1 MRAAL
6 YVGLFALAGPVARAT
21 PALITYG
28 GNVVLGDFTTTR
40 LEVGGT
46 VRGSQYSAL
55 DVAGKLTFGGTL
67 QLSLINSFAPAA
79 GDSFNL
85 FDWGTKAGA
94 FSTLNLPALSPGLLW
109 NQSGLYTTGSLSVGL
124 DAAFTGRVWDGGGAN
139 NDWATDY
146 NWDLNVEPL
155 NNGTAALVFAGG
167 VRLTPSV
174 DTAWNVASMTFNNT
188 AGAFT
193 ITGPQGV
200 TVGAGGIVNNDADA
214 QTITAALTLGA
225 NQTFNA
231 AAGALS
237 VGSVA
242 LGGRTLTVTGAAHTT
257 VGSASGTGTVTKTG
271 AGTLTVNG
279 ALGTGAVALNANA
292 GAVQINASQTLAAL
306 TIGAGAE
313 VTFGDGLNFAAPLEK
328 SALPGVVPEP
338 GAAAL
343 LLAGTFGVLALRRSG
358 SARLSAR

>member
-1 MRAAL
+1 MRAPIFAC
-6 YVGLFALAGPVARAT
+6 LFALAAPASRGT
-21 PALITYG
+21 PALISYG
-28 GNVVLGDFTTTR
+28 GNVVLGNFTTTT

-46 VRGSQYSAL
+46 VRGTEYSAL
-55 DVAGKLTFGGTL
+55 NVAGKLTFAGTL

-85 FDWGTKAGA
+85 FDWGTKAGT
-94 FSTLNLPALSPGLLW
+94 FSTVNVPALSPGLLW
-109 NQSGLYTTGSLSVGL
+109 NQASLYTDGSLSIAL
-124 DAAFTGRVWDGGGAN
+124 DPVFTGRVWDGGGGN
-139 NDWATDY
+139 NNWATDN

-174 DTAWNVASMTFNNT
+174 DTTWNVASMTFNST

-193 ITGPQGV
+193 IAGPQGV

-237 VGSVA
+237 VGSAA
-242 LGGRTLTVTGAAHTT
+242 LGGYTLTIAGAANTM
-257 VGSASGTGTVTKTG
+257 VGGASGTGTVTKTG

-279 ALGTGAVALNANA
+279 ALGTGAVTLNANA
-292 GAVQINASQTLAAL
+292 GSVQINASQTLAAL
-306 TIGAGAE
+306 NIGDGAE
-313 VTFGDGLNFAAPLEK
+313 VTFGDGVSFAAPLEK
-328 SALPGVVPEP
+328 PAVPGAVPEP
-338 GAAAL
+338 SALAL
-343 LLAGTFGVLALRRSG
+343 LLAGVTGLLARRRTSR
-358 SARLSAR
+358 ARLA